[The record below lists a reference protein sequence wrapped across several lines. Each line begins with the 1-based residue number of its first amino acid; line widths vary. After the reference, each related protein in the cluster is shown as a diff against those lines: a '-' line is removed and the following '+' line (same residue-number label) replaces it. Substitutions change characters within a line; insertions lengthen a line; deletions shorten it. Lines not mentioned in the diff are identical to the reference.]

1 MKAIQ
6 FFAITA
12 LGAALFASCSNEEE
26 LATGSYP
33 SDNLIRV
40 TAGVN
45 NDMTRSDEAVTPTSL
60 TQNFSLT
67 VVNNTNDKYSYA
79 NEIFSPKGT
88 EWSCGKNLLWQNLS
102 TPVEIVALYPAKDA
116 STFSGVYSKE
126 DKSYGTITYGVNS
139 DQSTAAEADDLLIYH
154 NANFVPKNDL
164 KAEKLDIQFNHAF
177 CRVDIEVTIGTEF
190 NASTGLAENPIQRIR
205 VEGTKTTADIS
216 FASAEPF
223 FTVTPSESG
232 DATSITPT
240 QGDFTPAA
248 SATDQAVAKYSCIVI
263 PQTADLKVLLH
274 TSDREFEWT
283 GSQMALVSGKQYTL
297 QLNMKK
303 SATARKFILRERES
317 EMITQ
322 KETEHEEDDKTP
334 LHMGSQPA
342 PGRMQFGS

>member
-1 MKAIQ
+1 MKAKQ

-12 LGAALFASCSNEEE
+12 LGAALFASCSNQEE

-45 NDMTRSDEAVTPTSL
+45 NDMTRSDEAATAL
-60 TQNFSLT
+60 TKDFSLT

-79 NEIFSPKGT
+79 NEIFSLNGT
-88 EWSCGKNLLWQNLS
+88 EWSCSNKLLWQNLA
-102 TPVEIVALYPAKDA
+102 TPVEIVALYPATKDN
-116 STFSGVYSKE
+116 TFDGVYSK
-126 DKSYGTITYGVNS
+126 DNKSYGTITYSVNS
-139 DQSTAAEADDLLIYH
+139 DQSTADDANDLLLYH
-154 NANFVPKNDL
+154 NASFKPEKDL
-164 KAEKLDIQFNHAF
+164 ENGKLNIEFNHAF
-177 CRVDIEVTIGTEF
+177 CRVDIEVIIGSEF

-216 FASAEPF
+216 FASTEPF

-240 QGDFTPAA
+240 RRDFTKAA
-248 SATDQAVAKYSCIVI
+248 NATEQAVARYSCIVI

-283 GSQMALVSGKQYTL
+283 GSQMTLESGKQYTL

-303 SATARKFILRERES
+303 SATARKFILRER
-317 EMITQ
+317 
-322 KETEHEEDDKTP
+322 K
-334 LHMGSQPA
+334 
-342 PGRMQFGS
+342 

>member
-60 TQNFSLT
+60 TKNFSLT
-67 VVNNTNDKYSYA
+67 VVNNTNNNFSYA
-79 NEIFSPKGT
+79 NEIFSLKGT
-88 EWSCGKNLLWQNLS
+88 EWSCGKNLLWQNLT
-102 TPVEIVALYPAKDA
+102 TPVEIVALYPATDA
-116 STFSGVYSKE
+116 NTFSGVYSKE
-126 DKSYGTITYGVNS
+126 DKSYGTITYSVNS
-139 DQSTAAEADDLLIYH
+139 DQSTADDAKNDLLLYH
-154 NANFVPKNDL
+154 NANYVPEKNL
-164 KAEKLDIQFNHAF
+164 KDGKLDIQFNHAF

-190 NASTGLAENPIQRIR
+190 NAIDGLAANPIKGIS
-205 VEGTKTTADIS
+205 VGGTKIAAEIG
-216 FASAEPF
+216 FASEALT
-223 FTVTPSESG
+223 FTPTG
-232 DATSITPT
+232 NAASITPT
-240 QGDFTPAA
+240 QGTFTPAA
-248 SATDQAVAKYSCIVI
+248 SSTAKAVARYSCIVI

-283 GSQMALVSGKQYTL
+283 GKQMTLESGKQYTL

-303 SATARKFILRERES
+303 SATARKFILRER
-317 EMITQ
+317 
-322 KETEHEEDDKTP
+322 K
-334 LHMGSQPA
+334 
-342 PGRMQFGS
+342 

>member
-67 VVNNTNDKYSYA
+67 VVNNTNDKFSYA

-88 EWSCGKNLLWQNLS
+88 EWSCGNKLLWQNLA
-102 TPVEIVALYPAKDA
+102 TPVEIVALYPATDA
-116 STFSGVYSKE
+116 DKFTGVYSKE
-126 DKSYGTITYGVNS
+126 NKSYGTITYSVNP
-139 DQSTAAEADDLLIYH
+139 DQSKTDDANNDLLLYH
-154 NANFVPKNDL
+154 NANFVPENNL
-164 KAEKLDIQFNHAF
+164 KDGKLDIQFNHAF
-177 CRVDIEVTIGTEF
+177 CRIDIEVTIGTEF
-190 NASTGLAENPIQRIR
+190 NATNGLAANPIQGIS
-205 VEGTKTTADIS
+205 VGGTQIAADINL
-216 FASAEPF
+216 ASASP
-223 FTVTPSESG
+223 TITAKG

-240 QGDFTPAA
+240 LDKFTPAA
-248 SATDQAVAKYSCIVI
+248 DATAKAVAKYSCIVI
-263 PQTADLKVLLH
+263 PQNATLKVLLH

-283 GSQMALVSGKQYTL
+283 GSQMALESGKQYTL

-303 SATARKFILRERES
+303 SATARKFILRER
-317 EMITQ
+317 
-322 KETEHEEDDKTP
+322 K
-334 LHMGSQPA
+334 
-342 PGRMQFGS
+342 

>member
-1 MKAIQ
+1 MKAKQ

-79 NEIFSPKGT
+79 NEIFSLNGT
-88 EWSCGKNLLWQNLS
+88 EWSCSNKLLWQNLA
-102 TPVEIVALYPAKDA
+102 TPVEIVALYPATAA

-126 DKSYGTITYGVNS
+126 DKSYGTITYGVKS
-139 DQSTAAEADDLLIYH
+139 DQSKADDDANDLLLYH
-154 NANFVPKNDL
+154 NASFLPKDNL
-164 KAEKLDIQFNHAF
+164 KDGKLDIQFNHAF
-177 CRVDIEVTIGTEF
+177 CRVDIEVTIGSEF
-190 NASTGLAENPIQRIR
+190 NASTGLAANPIQGIS
-205 VEGTKTTADIS
+205 VGGTQIAADINL
-216 FASAEPF
+216 ASASP
-223 FTVTPSESG
+223 TITAKG
-232 DATSITPT
+232 DAASITPT
-240 QGDFTPAA
+240 PRDFTKAA
-248 SATDQAVAKYSCIVI
+248 NATAKAVARYSCIVI

-283 GSQMALVSGKQYTL
+283 GSQMALESGKQYTL
-297 QLNMKK
+297 QLNMTNK
-303 SATARKFILRERES
+303 SATARKFILRER
-317 EMITQ
+317 
-322 KETEHEEDDKTP
+322 K
-334 LHMGSQPA
+334 
-342 PGRMQFGS
+342 

>member
-45 NDMTRSDEAVTPTSL
+45 NDMTRGDEAATAL
-60 TQNFSLT
+60 TKDFSLT

-79 NEIFSPKGT
+79 NEIFSLNGGT
-88 EWSCGKNLLWQNLS
+88 EWTCSNKLLWQNLS
-102 TPVEIVALYPAKDA
+102 TPVEIVALYPATDA
-116 STFSGVYSKE
+116 DKFTGVYSKE
-126 DKSYGTITYGVNS
+126 NKSYGTITYSVNP
-139 DQSTAAEADDLLIYH
+139 DQSTANDNANDLLLYH
-154 NANFVPKNDL
+154 NANFVPENDL
-164 KAEKLDIQFNHAF
+164 KDGKLNIQFNHAF
-177 CRVDIEVTIGTEF
+177 CRVDIEVIIGTEF

-232 DATSITPT
+232 DAASITPT
-240 QGDFTPAA
+240 PGDFTKAA
-248 SATDQAVAKYSCIVI
+248 NATDQAVARYSCIVI
-263 PQTADLKVLLH
+263 PQTTDLKVLLH

-283 GSQMALVSGKQYTL
+283 GSQMTLESGKQYTL

-303 SATARKFILRERES
+303 SATARKFILRER
-317 EMITQ
+317 
-322 KETEHEEDDKTP
+322 K
-334 LHMGSQPA
+334 
-342 PGRMQFGS
+342 